1 MKKMF
6 VAFGL
11 FGLVVFLAPGCGTA
25 PDSADEDTS
34 AAEGE
39 PSIHLVTLDPG
50 HFHAALVQKLM
61 YPEISPTVYVYAP
74 AGFELDAHLKL
85 IEGFNSR
92 EDNPTS
98 WNEEV
103 YTGEDFFEKMLA
115 EKKGNLVVLAGNN
128 KKKAE
133 YIKACVDAGLNV
145 LADKPMCI
153 NPEGYQT
160 LLEAF
165 DSARKNNVLIYDIM
179 TERSEITT
187 ILQKEL
193 AHMPEVAGDLVEGSI
208 EDPAIV
214 KESVHHFFKYVSG
227 KPLQRPAWAFDTTQ
241 QGEGIVDVTNHLL
254 DLIMWEAFPEEII
267 KNEDIEILRAKR
279 WPTVI
284 SREQFEKVTGV
295 AEFPEYLQ
303 GSLNDKGELLCYAN
317 GQIDYRLRGI
327 NSQVV
332 VKWNYQ
338 APEGAADTHYSIIR
352 GSRANI
358 VIRQGAEQ
366 DYKPVLYV
374 EPVSGMENAGMEE
387 VMSGA
392 IEKIEKTYPGVGLS
406 EAAAGW
412 KITIPEE
419 YHIGHEA
426 HFAQVME
433 RYLGYLSQGELP
445 EWEEANM
452 KVKYFT
458 TTQALEKAR
467 AENN

>member
-1 MKKMF
+1 
-6 VAFGL
+6 
-11 FGLVVFLAPGCGTA
+11 
-25 PDSADEDTS
+25 
-34 AAEGE
+34 
-39 PSIHLVTLDPG
+39 
-50 HFHAALVQKLM
+50 
-61 YPEISPTVYVYAP
+61 
-74 AGFELDAHLKL
+74 
-85 IEGFNSR
+85 
-92 EDNPTS
+92 
-98 WNEEV
+98 
-103 YTGEDFFEKMLA
+103 MLA

-153 NPEGYQT
+153 NPEGYQI

-227 KPLQRPAWAFDTTQ
+227 KPLQRPAWAFDTAQ

-267 KNEDIEILRAKR
+267 KNEDIEILSAKR

-284 SREQFEKVTGV
+284 SREQFENVTGV
-295 AEFPEYLQ
+295 ADFPEYLR
-303 GSLNDKGELLCYAN
+303 GALNDKGELLCYAN

-327 NSQVV
+327 ISKVV

-338 APEGAADTHYSIIR
+338 APEGAADTHYSVIR
-352 GSRANI
+352 GSKANI

-374 EPVSGMENAGMEE
+374 EPVSGRENAGMEE

-406 EAAAGW
+406 EAATGW
-412 KITIPEE
+412 KITIPE
-419 YHIGHEA
+419 
-426 HFAQVME
+426 
-433 RYLGYLSQGELP
+433 
-445 EWEEANM
+445 
-452 KVKYFT
+452 
-458 TTQALEKAR
+458 
-467 AENN
+467 